1 MSSSGILFLGICR
14 KDRYCAARDRAKL
27 TVPGTMLTMSLGRA
41 DGARGRHRRVAPSSA
56 GPADGV
62 GPIGR
67 AMRQALRHAGPER
80 GAP

>member
-1 MSSSGILFLGICR
+1 M
-14 KDRYCAARDRAKL
+14 L
-27 TVPGTMLTMSLGRA
+27 TVSLGRA

-62 GPIGR
+62 GPIGW